1 MFRSH
6 ARSFD
11 TVLLILRLALA
22 AVMFPHGLQKTVGA
36 FGGPGFSHAM
46 TFFTTMMHVPAP
58 LALIVIL
65 TESVG
70 ALFVAIGF
78 LTRIA
83 AFAIF
88 VDMLVAVVLVHA
100 QNGYFMN
107 WAGTQ
112 KGEGIEYFVYA
123 LAVSLVIVIAGPGRF
138 SVDAPIGGEA
148 PDAERARYRTS
159 YR

>member
-1 MFRSH
+1 
-6 ARSFD
+6 
-11 TVLLILRLALA
+11 
-22 AVMFPHGLQKTVGA
+22 MFPHGLQKTVGA

-46 TFFTTMMHVPAP
+46 AFFTTMMHIPAP

-83 AFAIF
+83 ALAIF

-123 LAVSLVIVIAGPGRF
+123 LTVSLVLVIAGPGRF